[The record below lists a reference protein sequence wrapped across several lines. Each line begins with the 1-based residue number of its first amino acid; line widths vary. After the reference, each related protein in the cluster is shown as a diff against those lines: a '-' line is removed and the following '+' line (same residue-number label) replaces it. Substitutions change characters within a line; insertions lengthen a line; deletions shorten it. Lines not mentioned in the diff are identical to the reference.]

1 MSAQLWLARAINARQ
16 RNGLKVIAWWLL
28 ACSFTMGFA
37 IPSVDAAEQARP
49 DFTLQS
55 VGTELV
61 ELVGCTMDFSDDGDG
76 NSNNGFGNGDQEAPG
91 GSADTNNAENSS
103 DGNSGNNQSGGGNN
117 GGGNDGGNDDDD
129 GDALTFTAPAS
140 LQVGDVLMVHIS
152 KAGSDPFDTVPAGWV
167 EIATA
172 LDNQAITSNV
182 WTREVTDLLVDVPG
196 VTTYQFTW
204 DNQKAIGYLLHLRG
218 TSGDFAFTA
227 NSLGGQCQSH
237 FPSSCPP
244 QPRQPNYP
252 HGFDRPGQICTRR
265 QPKFY

>member
-1 MSAQLWLARAINARQ
+1 
-16 RNGLKVIAWWLL
+16 
-28 ACSFTMGFA
+28 MGFA
-37 IPSVDAAEQARP
+37 IPSVDAAEQACP
-49 DFTLQS
+49 DFALQS

-61 ELVGCTMDFSDDGDG
+61 ELVGCTMDFSDEDDGDG
-76 NSNNGFGNGDQEAPG
+76 NNGNGNDDGDDPSNPG
-91 GSADTNNAENSS
+91 N
-103 DGNSGNNQSGGGNN
+103 SGGGNN
-117 GGGNDGGNDDDD
+117 SNNNGNNGNNGNNDDDD
-129 GDALTFTAPAS
+129 DDALTFTAPAS
-140 LQVGDVLMVHIS
+140 LQVGDVLMIHIS
-152 KAGSDPFDTVPAGWV
+152 KDGSDPFDTVSAGWV
-167 EIATA
+167 GIAAA

-204 DNQKAIGYLLHLRG
+204 DNEKSYGYLLHLRG

>member
-1 MSAQLWLARAINARQ
+1 
-16 RNGLKVIAWWLL
+16 
-28 ACSFTMGFA
+28 MGFA

-61 ELVGCTMDFSDDGDG
+61 ELVGCTMDFSDG
-76 NSNNGFGNGDQEAPG
+76 
-91 GSADTNNAENSS
+91 
-103 DGNSGNNQSGGGNN
+103 SGGKKGKGN
-117 GGGNDGGNDDDD
+117 D